1 MLRWEDG
8 TACMRDPRI
17 SKNPDRRGKGW
28 KGRKERD
35 WEKLAHITVCIFTDT
50 CTFAPWI
57 LEKDDYLHRD
67 TFSLSQLVY
76 LLIYFLVL
84 RVYPP
89 LLPLA
94 AYLRLSRRI
103 FSPFFFF
110 FFSSFFF
117 SFFSYS
123 YSLPPLSPFQILLF
137 LVPPR
142 SGGKFLRFIGIP
154 SWRALKFQNS
164 IEMGREKEKN
174 RWDETSHRWFLGYLQ
189 VVILSYFSCWTGRWN
204 FVWKHNVLE
213 YLVRND
219 LFLHVPR
226 LTIILSFVIIKKMR
240 WFRLLSFDNLWTIF
254 VSN

>member
-1 MLRWEDG
+1 MLGWEDG
-8 TACMRDPRI
+8 TACTRDPRI

-84 RVYPP
+84 RVYPS

-103 FSPFFFF
+103 SSPFFFLF
-110 FFSSFFF
+110 PFLSFPF
-117 SFFSYS
+117 S
-123 YSLPPLSPFQILLF
+123 YSLPPFQILLF

-142 SGGKFLRFIGIP
+142 SEGKFLRFIGIP

-174 RWDETSHRWFLGYLQ
+174 RWDETSHRWFLGYP
-189 VVILSYFSCWTGRWN
+189 SNG
-204 FVWKHNVLE
+204 
-213 YLVRND
+213 D
-219 LFLHVPR
+219 
-226 LTIILSFVIIKKMR
+226 SFV
-240 WFRLLSFDNLWTIF
+240 F
-254 VSN
+254 

>member
-1 MLRWEDG
+1 MLGWEDG

-84 RVYPP
+84 RVYPS
-89 LLPLA
+89 LLPFA

-103 FSPFFFF
+103 SSPFFFLFPFLF
-110 FFSSFFF
+110 FPF
-117 SFFSYS
+117 S
-123 YSLPPLSPFQILLF
+123 YSLPPFQILLF

-142 SGGKFLRFIGIP
+142 SGGIVFTLHRDPIVASVKISEFHRNGK
-154 SWRALKFQNS
+154 R
-164 IEMGREKEKN
+164 EREKSM
-174 RWDETSHRWFLGYLQ
+174 RRDESS
-189 VVILSYFSCWTGRWN
+189 VVFRISFKWRFFRILVVEQDDGILCENAMFQSIWYEMMYFRTCA
-204 FVWKHNVLE
+204 
-213 YLVRND
+213 
-219 LFLHVPR
+219 
-226 LTIILSFVIIKKMR
+226 TIILY
-240 WFRLLSFDNLWTIF
+240 LSLIEDALISVTIF
-254 VSN
+254 R